1 VRPAPDHARPIA
13 ISRRERER
21 DRERRRQRERI
32 ARRVCGH
39 DRGALAKTLP
49 EAKIFDITRRM
60 RGRDG
65 QPAAEFQPV
74 RATPL
79 VESVGTQVPFWTYD
93 FAVKKPTRITATLRV
108 ITDHAK
114 WWVQNDVQFD
124 LEQIRAERHRV
135 RDEDLSHRPKL
146 YGEEWTPGVD
156 SDPHINILLARI
168 PARRRATSARRTS
181 SRFG

>member
-1 VRPAPDHARPIA
+1 MVPRRFAVLLAAVVVAGACVPLQTTPDRSPSPAASASASASVGVSASASPAATTDMTAA
-13 ISRRERER
+13 L
-21 DRERRRQRERI
+21 
-32 ARRVCGH
+32 
-39 DRGALAKTLP
+39 LAKTLP

-79 VESVGTQVPFWTYD
+79 IESVGTQVPFWTYD

-124 LEQIRAERHRV
+124 IEQLRV
-135 RDEDLSHRPKL
+135 SGTTFETKIYPTDRRL
-146 YGEEWTPGVD
+146 YGEEWTPGV
-156 SDPHINILLARI
+156 H
-168 PARRRATSARRTS
+168 S
-181 SRFG
+181 SP